1 MFPFMHDS
9 DKTKLP
15 SLFNLLRQQLGDSLT
30 PALFSKASLVD
41 LSHILEDLVLTKSL
55 PALVLTG
62 FQESNYWKKEIKR
75 YFDLAQIATTICI
88 FAAGKLPPESEHN
101 IFVQLQPDDQ
111 MRQEWFLV
119 IVTHHFSI
127 LLCGL
132 DNFAEVSDEVDRT
145 FETIFSFDPQHVNI
159 ALDIL
164 ELALEKRNP
173 ARLEQLRTGRA
184 KFTPSYP
191 EIDYLNE
198 IVTRFTNHLHQY
210 HAASKELAKERVIRM
225 ILAGIVHETSQPI
238 TALILTLQMA
248 EMGDGLQPGDL
259 EFITEAVLSLKDRI
273 DRLQKAVNYEETTL
287 IGTEFLEVKR
297 DEQIG

>member
-1 MFPFMHDS
+1 MPYT

-15 SLFNLLRQQLGDSLT
+15 SLYNLLRQQLGDSLT
-30 PALFSKASLVD
+30 PALFSKASLID
-41 LSHILEDLVLTKSL
+41 LSHILEDLVLTKAL

-62 FQESNYWKKEIKR
+62 FQESSYWKKEVKR
-75 YFDLAQIATTICI
+75 YFELAKIATTICI
-88 FAAGKLPPESEHN
+88 FSAGKLPPESGNN
-101 IFVQLQPDDQ
+101 IFVQLEPDDQ

-132 DNFAEVSDEVDRT
+132 DNLAEVSDEVDRT
-145 FETIFSFDPQHVNI
+145 FETVFSLDPLHVNI

-198 IVTRFTNHLHQY
+198 IVTRFTNHLHHY
-210 HAASKELAKERVIRM
+210 HTASKELVKERIIRM
-225 ILAGIVHETSQPI
+225 IIAGIVHETSQPI
-238 TALILTLQMA
+238 TALILTLEMA
-248 EMGDGLQPGDL
+248 EMGKGLQPGDL
-259 EFITEAVLSLKDRI
+259 EFITHAVLSLKERI
-273 DRLQKAVNYEETTL
+273 DRLQKAVNYQETTL
-287 IGTEFLEVKR
+287 MGTEFIEFKK
-297 DEQIG
+297 DEEIG